1 MWDLLTI
8 AMSSERHYIIGTAG
22 HIDHG
27 KSSLVRALTGIDPD
41 RLPEEQR
48 RGVTIELG
56 FAHLTLTDDSEEET
70 VFELGIVDVPGHAD
84 FVNNMV
90 AGVGGMDVALFV
102 VAADDGWM
110 PQSEEHLHILTFLG
124 VQRCVVALTKSDL
137 AEDLDF
143 SIEFVRDSLRD
154 TILENA
160 PIVPVSSVTGEGIEQ
175 LRTALCSQLVS
186 APPVAD
192 FGKPLLPV
200 DRAFSVKGI
209 GTVVT
214 GTLSGGPLGMGD
226 GLTLQ
231 PDGLAAHVRAIQ
243 NHSQSVE
250 TAHPG
255 MRTALNLPEL
265 QVSTRDRSGVRRGT
279 LLTGV
284 HAGPPA
290 DTINISMQRLSR
302 EIPGQLATRRDLPS
316 GRRVRVH
323 HGSGSTGARI
333 YFIEGRSISPGQ
345 TMLAQLRLDEP
356 RFMMVGDHV
365 VLRDCSGEATVG
377 GALVLDADASRRRLR
392 NEEQVCFLR
401 QRAEAPGNLSV
412 LLTSALER
420 DSLVDLAELKLRLRF
435 SDGEIDEVVEEL
447 LTGGVA
453 CEVGS
458 HLAAA
463 SWWEG
468 LLTRAS
474 SLVGA
479 FHRKNADLPGLHLED
494 LRQSVLDGLPHPGLF
509 DLVVQ
514 HLGERGI
521 IQRGTILAEEAFT
534 PALSDDIRAAAE
546 KIEQAL
552 RREPLSPPGRAELA
566 TGSSSQR
573 ALSFLIRSGTATELS
588 DKVIILTETYDQAC
602 EQILGFLQSQGQA
615 TASDLRQHLDTSR
628 RVIMPLLERMD
639 TEGKTRRSGDY
650 RTAVS

>member
-1 MWDLLTI
+1 
-8 AMSSERHYIIGTAG
+8 
-22 HIDHG
+22 
-27 KSSLVRALTGIDPD
+27 
-41 RLPEEQR
+41 
-48 RGVTIELG
+48 
-56 FAHLTLTDDSEEET
+56 
-70 VFELGIVDVPGHAD
+70 
-84 FVNNMV
+84 
-90 AGVGGMDVALFV
+90 
-102 VAADDGWM
+102 
-110 PQSEEHLHILTFLG
+110 
-124 VQRCVVALTKSDL
+124 
-137 AEDLDF
+137 
-143 SIEFVRDSLRD
+143 
-154 TILENA
+154 
-160 PIVPVSSVTGEGIEQ
+160 
-175 LRTALCSQLVS
+175 
-186 APPVAD
+186 
-192 FGKPLLPV
+192 
-200 DRAFSVKGI
+200 
-209 GTVVT
+209 
-214 GTLSGGPLGMGD
+214 
-226 GLTLQ
+226 
-231 PDGLAAHVRAIQ
+231 
-243 NHSQSVE
+243 
-250 TAHPG
+250 
-255 MRTALNLPEL
+255 
-265 QVSTRDRSGVRRGT
+265 
-279 LLTGV
+279 
-284 HAGPPA
+284 
-290 DTINISMQRLSR
+290 MQRLSR

-468 LLTRAS
+468 LLARAS